1 MLGSSYVSIND
12 DDTSYNIIKKLIIA
26 KKNIFITGSAGN
38 GKTTL
43 INKLINNIYKG
54 DIYEYKIENIV
65 ISSSTG
71 ISGSH
76 INGTTIYNQL
86 NMSYKQSNEEIIKGI
101 LMNENLRNKW
111 VRCKI
116 IILDEISLIDSDM
129 MDRLNYILQNLIRCF
144 NKLKNLNINEINENI
159 ITGTID
165 SVIKSRKRKINK
177 PFGGINLIISGDF
190 AQMSAISHN
199 EDTDNEI
206 KYTYK
211 SEVWSKLELNIIEL
225 VNPKRHTDINYF
237 NILERMKFGNMNDDD
252 HNILKSR
259 LVSKIKE
266 NNNNNGND
274 GEEEIDFSKYTHLR
288 GRRIDVINLN
298 NLIMNKM
305 MKSNKY
311 NYDVIIK
318 NNGNYNFI
326 KNTNNM
332 NIINNIINKLPLQ
345 RKLTLCINAKV
356 HLVVNLDQENGL
368 VNGSYGEIID
378 FEYDSNNDEYY
389 PKVKFIN
396 GVVKIIKRYK
406 WNEYIHKNKKNI
418 TILQIPL
425 ILSWA
430 FTIHKS
436 QGMTLD
442 SICIPLNKNNI
453 FQPQQAY
460 VALSR
465 VRSLNNLF
473 LIDYDPSVIM
483 VDEEVKYFYKEIK
496 KLPSTLDIIN
506 NDKSL

>member
-1 MLGSSYVSIND
+1 MLGSSYIAID
-12 DDTSYNIIKKLIIA
+12 DDTGYDIIKELIIA

-43 INKLINNIYKG
+43 INKLINNIYNG
-54 DIYEYKIENIV
+54 DIYEYKIENII

-76 INGTTIYNQL
+76 IKGTTIYNQL

-101 LMNENLRNKW
+101 LMNENVRSKW
-111 VRCKI
+111 VKCKI

-129 MDRLNYILQNLIRCF
+129 MDRLNYIIQSLIRCF
-144 NKLKNLNINEINENI
+144 NLLKHLSIDDINENI
-159 ITGTID
+159 IKEAID
-165 SVIKSRKRKINK
+165 KVLKTRKRKNIK

-199 EDTDNEI
+199 EDIDNEI

-211 SEVWSKLELNIIEL
+211 SEVWSKLEFNIIEL
-225 VNPKRHTDINYF
+225 INPKRHTDMDYF
-237 NILERMKFGNMNDDD
+237 NILERMKFGNMTDDD

-259 LVSKIKE
+259 LISKIRE
-266 NNNNNGND
+266 NNNK
-274 GEEEIDFSKYTHLR
+274 EIDFSKYTHLR
-288 GRRIDVINLN
+288 GKRIDVIKLN
-298 NLIMNKM
+298 NLILNKLMN
-305 MKSNKY
+305 SNKY

-318 NNGNYNFI
+318 NNGKYNFN
-326 KNTNNM
+326 KNANNM
-332 NIINNIINKLPLQ
+332 NIINSTINKLPLQ

-368 VNGSYGEIID
+368 VNGSYGEIVD
-378 FEYDSNNDEYY
+378 FEYDHNNNEYY
-389 PKVKFIN
+389 PKVKFEN
-396 GVVKIIKRYK
+396 GIIKLIKRYK
-406 WNEYIHKNKKNI
+406 WNEYIYKYKTNI
-418 TILQIPL
+418 TVLQIPL
-425 ILSWA
+425 ILSWT

-442 SICIPLNKNNI
+442 SICIPLNNDNI

-465 VRSLNNLF
+465 VRSIDNLF

-496 KLPSTLDIIN
+496 KLPNTVDIIN
-506 NDKSL
+506 NNTNKSLGK